1 VKKVL
6 AALALGLL
14 LQAAPATTAFA
25 QALNGNPLS
34 DVRVRQAIIHAIDRN
49 LIVESVFGGYA
60 VPADGLL
67 PNGPFKSPNLDPYPY
82 DPDKARALLAEAGW
96 DSSRTLEMVYYYDDQ
111 ITADLMAVLQA
122 QLADVGITMNYN
134 LIVGDVAAT
143 LNSIPADPKGKSV
156 VSWDMAYGARAAMVM
171 QEYFNDYATGKASAD
186 GFPGTPEL
194 DALILASNTNTDPE
208 ANKQTLMQIDEYI
221 NANAITLPLYYQ
233 QLMSVESNRLDRHGE
248 PYGNDQFNYDWNVHN
263 WTVTPDAD
271 GKAILY
277 TNGAPLDYFEQP
289 WVNLGLWAGN
299 KFIWA
304 HMLGSTPFL
313 DGITGGDLA
322 ESYEISEDGKTL
334 TFTMRDGIMWH
345 DGDPITVDDVTFSL
359 AFALKTPNLHGVL
372 ASVFNGIEGAAEF
385 VAGTA
390 DTVSGITSDGNTVTI
405 KFTAPNA
412 NTLIAFTQWGPFP
425 KKYFESVDPTLVQQA
440 EFWQKPIGSGPF
452 MVEEATFGDF
462 ASFVPFPDYYE
473 GVPKIEQIIAWAS
486 SDGDVNMTKNAAA
499 NRIDFAVT
507 KVVSD
512 IETLNG
518 LDFMRMTPLDIPY
531 TRMVWFNQ
539 YDK

>member
-1 VKKVL
+1 MRILKA
-6 AALALGLL
+6 AALALL
-14 LQAAPATTAFA
+14 LQTGIATVAQA
-25 QALNGNPLS
+25 QALNNNPLS
-34 DVRVRQAIIHAIDRN
+34 DVRVRQAITYAIDRN
-49 LIVESVFGGYA
+49 LITESVFAGFA

-67 PNGPFKSPNLDPYPY
+67 PNGPFKSPNLDKYAY
-82 DPDKARALLAEAGW
+82 DPEKAKALLAEAGW
-96 DSSRTLEMVYYYDDQ
+96 VSGTTLNMVYYYDDQ

-122 QLADVGITMNYN
+122 QLAEVGINLTYN
-134 LIVGDVAAT
+134 LIVGDVAKT
-143 LNSIPADPKGKSV
+143 LNSIPDDPKGKSV
-156 VSWDMAYGARAAMVM
+156 VTWDMAYGARAAMVM

-186 GFPGTPEL
+186 GFPGSAEL
-194 DALILASNTNTDPE
+194 DALIADSNTATDPE
-208 ANKQTLMQIDEYI
+208 AAKATLMKIDEYI

-233 QLMSVESNRLDRHGE
+233 QLQSVESNRLDRHGE

-304 HMLGSTPFL
+304 HMLGSKPFL

-322 ESYEISEDGKTL
+322 ETYEMSDDGLTL
-334 TFTMRDGIMWH
+334 TFTMRDGIKWH
-345 DGDPITVDDVTFSL
+345 DGEAITVDDVTKSL
-359 AFALKTPNLHGVL
+359 AFSLKTPNLHGVL
-372 ASVFNGIEGAAEF
+372 ASVFNSIEGAADYVSGAAE
-385 VAGTA
+385 
-390 DTVSGITSDGNTVTI
+390 TVSGISSEGNKVTI
-405 KFTAPNA
+405 KFTKPNA

-425 KKYFESVDPTLVQQA
+425 MKYFEGVDPTLVQQA

-452 MVEEATFGDF
+452 KVEEAKFGDF
-462 ASFVPFPDYYE
+462 SSFVPFDDYYE
-473 GVPKIEQIIAWAS
+473 GKPKIEQIIAWAS
-486 SDGDVNMTKNAAA
+486 SDGDVNMVKNASA

-512 IETLNG
+512 ITAIKELP
-518 LDFMRMTPLDIPY
+518 FMRMTPLDIPY

>member
-1 VKKVL
+1 MRILK
-6 AALALGLL
+6 AAAVALL
-14 LQAAPATTAFA
+14 LQTGISTFAQA
-25 QALNGNPLS
+25 QALNANPLS
-34 DVRVRQAIIHAIDRN
+34 DVRVRQAIAYAIDRN

-67 PNGPFKSPNLDPYPY
+67 PNGPFKSPNLDAYPY
-82 DPDKARALLAEAGW
+82 DPEKAKALLAEAGW

-122 QLADVGITMNYN
+122 QLADVGINMTYG
-134 LIVGDVAAT
+134 LIVGDVAKT
-143 LNSIPADPKGKSV
+143 LNSIPEDPKGKSV
-156 VSWDMAYGARAAMVM
+156 VTWDMAYGARAAMVM

-186 GFPGTPEL
+186 GFPGSPEL
-194 DALILASNTNTDPE
+194 DALIAESNTATDPE
-208 ANKQTLMQIDEYI
+208 AAKATLMKIDEFI

-233 QLMSVESNRLDRHGE
+233 QLQSVESTRLDRHGE

-304 HMLGSTPFL
+304 HMLGSKPFL

-322 ESYEISEDGKTL
+322 ETYEMSEDGKTL
-334 TFTMRDGIMWH
+334 TFTMREGTKWH
-345 DGDPITVDDVTFSL
+345 DGEAITVDDVTFSL
-359 AFALKTPNLHGVL
+359 EFALKTPNLHGVL
-372 ASVFNGIEGAAEF
+372 ASVFNSIEGAAEY

-390 DTVSGITSDGNTVTI
+390 EHVSGISSDGNTVTI
-405 KFTAPNA
+405 KFTKPNA
-412 NTLIAFTQWGPFP
+412 NTLISFTQWGPFP
-425 KKYFESVDPTLVQQA
+425 KKYFEGVDPTLVQQA

-452 MVEEATFGDF
+452 KVEEAKFGDF
-462 ASFVPFPDYYE
+462 SSFVPFDDYYE
-473 GVPKIEQIIAWAS
+473 GKPKIDQIIAWSS
-486 SDGDVNMTKNAAA
+486 SDGDVNMVKNASA

-512 IETLNG
+512 IEAIKA
-518 LDFMRMTPLDIPY
+518 LDFMRLTPLDIPY

>member
-1 VKKVL
+1 MKLKI
-6 AALALGLL
+6 AALAAALL
-14 LQAAPATTAFA
+14 LQSTAVGAVYA
-25 QALNGNPLS
+25 QAQNANPLS
-34 DVRVRQAIIHAIDRN
+34 DVRVRQAIAYAIDRK
-49 LIVESVFGGYA
+49 LITESVFGGYA

-67 PNGPFKSPNLDPYPY
+67 PNGPFKSPNLDQYSY

-122 QLADVGITMNYN
+122 ELADVGITMNYH
-134 LIVGDVAAT
+134 LIVGDVAKT
-143 LNSIPADPKGKSV
+143 LNSIPEDPKGKSV
-156 VSWDMAYGARAAMVM
+156 VTWDMAYGARAAMVM

-186 GFPGTPEL
+186 GFPGSPEL
-194 DALILASNTNTDPE
+194 DALILSSNTNTDPD

-221 NANAITLPLYYQ
+221 NKNMLTLPLYYQ
-233 QLMSVESNRLDRHGE
+233 QLQSVESNRLDRHGE
-248 PYGNDQFNYDWNVHN
+248 PYGNDQFNYDWNVQN

-277 TNGAPLDYFEQP
+277 TNGAPLDYFENP

-322 ESYEISEDGKTL
+322 DTYEMAADGKTL
-334 TFTMRDGIMWH
+334 TFHMRDGVKWH
-345 DGDPITVDDVTFSL
+345 DGTPITVDDVTFSL
-359 AFALKTPNLHGVL
+359 EFALKTPNLHGVV
-372 ASVFNGIEGAAEF
+372 ASVFNSIEGVDEYM
-385 VAGTA
+385 AGTA
-390 DTVSGITSDGNTVTI
+390 EHVSGISSDGSTVTI
-405 KFTAPNA
+405 KFKTPNA

-425 KKYFESVDPTLVQQA
+425 KKSFEGTDPTLVQQS

-452 MVEEATFGDF
+452 MVEEAKFGDF
-462 ASFVPFPDYYE
+462 ASFVPFADYYE
-473 GVPKIEQIIAWAS
+473 GKPKIDQIIAWAS

-512 IETLNG
+512 IETLKG
-518 LDFMRMTPLDIPY
+518 LDFMRMTPLNIPY
-531 TRMVWFNQ
+531 TRMVWFNM

>member
-1 VKKVL
+1 MRILK
-6 AALALGLL
+6 AAAVALL
-14 LQAAPATTAFA
+14 LQTGINSVVQA
-25 QALNGNPLS
+25 QALNNNPLS
-34 DVRVRQAIIHAIDRN
+34 DVRVRQAIAYAVDRN
-49 LIVESVFGGYA
+49 LITESVFAGFA

-67 PNGPFKSPNLDPYPY
+67 PNGPFKSPNLDKYPY
-82 DPDKARALLAEAGW
+82 DPEKAKALLAEAGW

-122 QLADVGITMNYN
+122 QLAEVGINMTYH
-134 LIVGDVAAT
+134 LIVGDVAKT
-143 LNSIPADPKGKSV
+143 LNSIPEDPKGKSV
-156 VSWDMAYGARAAMVM
+156 VTWDMAYGARAAMVM

-194 DALILASNTNTDPE
+194 DALIAESNTATDPE
-208 ANKQTLMQIDEYI
+208 VAKATLMKIDEYI
-221 NANAITLPLYYQ
+221 NAGAITLPLYYQ
-233 QLMSVESNRLDRHGE
+233 QLQSVESNRLDRHGE
-248 PYGNDQFNYDWNVHN
+248 PYGNDQFNYDWNVQN

-277 TNGAPLDYFEQP
+277 TNGAPLDYFENP

-304 HMLGSTPFL
+304 HMLGSKPFL

-322 ESYEISEDGKTL
+322 ESYEMSEDGKTL
-334 TFTMRDGIMWH
+334 TFTMRDGIKWH
-345 DGDPITVDDVTFSL
+345 DGEPITVDDVTFSL
-359 AFALKTPNLHGVL
+359 TFALKTPNLHGVV
-372 ASVFNGIEGAAEF
+372 ASVFNSIEGVPEYM
-385 VAGTA
+385 AGTA
-390 DTVSGITSDGNTVTI
+390 DSVSGISSDGNKVTI
-405 KFTAPNA
+405 KFTNPNA

-425 KKYFESVDPTLVQQA
+425 KKYFEGVDPTLVQQA

-452 MVEEATFGDF
+452 KVEEAKFGDF
-462 ASFVPFPDYYE
+462 SSFVPFDDYYE
-473 GVPKIEQIIAWAS
+473 GKPKIDQIIAWAS
-486 SDGDVNMTKNAAA
+486 SDGDVNMVKNAAA

-512 IETLNG
+512 IEALKGMDN
-518 LDFMRMTPLDIPY
+518 MRMTPLDIPY